1 MLLDRVLNDI
11 ETVGD
16 RITAVQDHSANR
28 GDSSLN
34 C

>member
-1 MLLDRVLNDI
+1 MLLDRVPNDI

-16 RITAVQDHSANR
+16 RIPAVQDHSPNR